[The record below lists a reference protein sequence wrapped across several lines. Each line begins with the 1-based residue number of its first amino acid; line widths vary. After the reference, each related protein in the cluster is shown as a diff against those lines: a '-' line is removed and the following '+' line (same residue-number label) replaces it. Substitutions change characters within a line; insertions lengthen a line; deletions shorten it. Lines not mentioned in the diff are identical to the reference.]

1 MNKGAMQVERME
13 QANEIGSAAVTC
25 RSCGRE
31 YRKVDLSDEELG
43 HILCDDGCPSDDC
56 PATELIAQAPDL
68 KQQRDDLLAALK
80 DILAMDA
87 DTKGHRKSH
96 PRQTEVTTN
105 S

>member
-1 MNKGAMQVERME
+1 MTIK
-13 QANEIGSAAVTC
+13 
-25 RSCGRE
+25 RE
-31 YRKVDLSDEELG
+31 GLHVVVRTSVASEM
-43 HILCDDGCPSDDC
+43 DDGEWDLPDRVHEME
-56 PATELIAQAPDL
+56 ANAELIAQAPDL